1 MNAIE
6 FLVKEHNRVR
16 KLLENISDESHRYK
30 TKRKMFEAL
39 GNDLVRHEEME
50 HKVWYPHLRDDL
62 QLNEEIKHLLKE
74 ENYAER
80 EIERLSAI
88 KSEAV
93 WEEHFAKFKKEVE
106 HHAKEE
112 EMQLFPEVK
121 KLLSRGALEQI
132 GTEMYHF
139 KQDYH
144 RHH

>member
-1 MNAIE
+1 MNHI
-6 FLVKEHNRVR
+6 VIKQ
-16 KLLENISDESHRYK
+16 K
-30 TKRKMFEAL
+30 KMFEAL